1 GVWDV
6 VRKRAAFPQLNE
18 LVVGTVTE
26 IHDHGAF
33 VTLDEYRG
41 LRAYVPLGEVSH
53 SWFKSIREVLKVG
66 QKAVFKVIR
75 SDPRRGIVD
84 VSLRRVS
91 GSERRAKQLEWKRAL
106 RAEKILESAA
116 KMLGKTLDEA
126 YEEVGWKLEDYYG
139 EILKGLEEAATKG
152 ADALRV
158 AGVPDRWI
166 PAVLEVTKQ
175 SIKLK
180 KIRKSGVI
188 TLRCVE
194 GGLPALKKV
203 LTSWEQSLQI
213 PDTVSV
219 EIYTIGAPRYR
230 LDVEAL
236 DPKVC
241 EKIFE
246 GIVSTILSEA
256 KAAGCTASVEVLK
269 K

>member
-1 GVWDV
+1 L
-6 VRKRAAFPQLNE
+6 VRKRAVFPQLNE

-33 VTLDEYRG
+33 VSLDEYRG

-75 SDPRRGIVD
+75 ADPRKGIVD

-91 GSERRAKQLEWKRAL
+91 DGERKAKQLEWKRAL
-106 RAEKILESAA
+106 RAEKILENAA
-116 KMLGKTLDEA
+116 KTLGKTLDEA
-126 YEEVGWKLEDYYG
+126 YEEVGWKLEDHYG
-139 EILKGLEEAATKG
+139 EILKGLEEAAAKG
-152 ADALRV
+152 ADVLEA
-158 AGVPDRWI
+158 AGVPDVWI
-166 PAVLEVTKQ
+166 PVVLEVARQ

-180 KIRKSGVI
+180 RIRKSGVI

-203 LTSWEQSLQI
+203 LTSWERSLQI
-213 PDTVSV
+213 PSTVSV
-219 EIYTIGAPRYR
+219 EVYTIGAPRYR

-236 DPKVC
+236 DPKMC

-246 GIVSTILSEA
+246 SIVNTILGEA
-256 KAAGCTASVEVLK
+256 KAAGCSVSVEILK

>member
-1 GVWDV
+1 V